1 MGPITFVAP
10 YYYNTVW
17 YFALLLL
24 TWAVVIYYLGSGDQK
39 LLLSDGHDA
48 SQGFAIFLS
57 LTIIYYLG
65 LRPIYRDFVDMKMY
79 AESYKLF
86 APNFSYDW
94 PSLGTEWLWI
104 DLFAFFNHHGFTVY
118 EFFLFVEFVYVS
130 GMLVSASLVTRNNL
144 LMTMMFMITS
154 FSFLSFGEN
163 GIRNGMACSVLMAGI
178 CLLPRKGSMNR
189 ILAFLLMFLAMG
201 IHRSSMLPILAS
213 IASLYFVKDT
223 KTALRFWIASIGI
236 SLVAGPLMEQF
247 FASLGFDDRME
258 RYTSV
263 DQASLEA
270 TFSKTGFRWDFMLYS
285 LFPVIMIW
293 YVTLHRKF
301 RDKTYNII
309 AITYLLCNAF
319 WLMVIRAAFSNR
331 FAYLSWFI
339 YPLVIAYPL
348 LRMNLWKDQDRRT
361 AIILFLYSGF
371 AFFMFFI
378 YYFGT
383 SGFKGFQLYW
393 WRRGG

>member
-1 MGPITFVAP
+1 MSPITFVAP

-17 YFALLLL
+17 YFALLIL
-24 TWAVVIYYLGSGDQK
+24 TWALVIYYIGSGEQK
-39 LLLSDGHDA
+39 LLRSDGHEV
-48 SQGFAIFLS
+48 SQGFAVL
-57 LTIIYYLG
+57 LTFVIIYYVG

-79 AESYKLF
+79 AESYRLIVPGMRYK
-86 APNFSYDW
+86 N
-94 PSLGTEWLWI
+94 PSLGNEWLWD
-104 DLFAFFNHHGFTVY
+104 DLIVYFNHNGFTVY
-118 EFFLFVEFVYVS
+118 SFFFFVEFIYVI
-130 GMLVSASLVTRNNL
+130 GMLVSASIVTRNNL
-144 LMTMMFMITS
+144 MMTMMFMITS

-163 GIRNGMACSVLMAGI
+163 GIRNGLSCSILMIAI
-178 CLLPRKGSMNR
+178 CLLPKNETKYKV
-189 ILAFLLMFLAMG
+189 LAVMLMILAMG
-201 IHRSSMLPILAS
+201 VHRSSLLPIVAS
-213 IASLYFVKDT
+213 IASLFAIKDT
-223 KTALRFWIASIGI
+223 KTAIRFWIASFGI

-258 RYTSV
+258 RYTST
-263 DQASLEA
+263 DQATMES
-270 TFSKTGFRWDFMLYS
+270 TFSRTGFRWDFMLYS
-285 LFPVIMIW
+285 VFPVIMIW
-293 YVTLHRKF
+293 YVTIYRKF
-301 RDKTYNII
+301 RDKTYNVI

-319 WLMVIRAAFSNR
+319 WLMVIRAAYSNR

-361 AIILFLYSGF
+361 AITLFFYSGF

-393 WRRGG
+393 WRK